1 MSDPRPRRPR
11 LESFAVFATV
21 LRNWTLLR
29 TQLAYFLFAVV
40 ELGTW
45 VAILVYA
52 YDQGGATASGLVAF
66 AQLAPAVF
74 FAPLA
79 ATLGDRVA
87 RTRVLAIAYAA
98 FAVANLLITVLL
110 LTDQPPLAVY
120 AGAVITGLALTLVR
134 PAHASVMPQIATTPS
149 ELTAANV
156 ASGTMENLGI
166 VVGSIGGGI
175 LLGLVGAG
183 GVYLVGTLAAFTGFA
198 LVARLRVGGD
208 AADHLSHPVHAADGH
223 ASEGS
228 PDHRPAAAARGDDAN
243 PETDAGAGSGLA
255 SEMAAGLRAGLGNR
269 LIRPLVL
276 MIGLSFLL
284 QGAADVLMVVLA
296 LDIAGM
302 GESGVGLLSGA
313 IGIGGLVG
321 AALAIGLVGRRR
333 LLTPLLVAAIV
344 GGAGLAVPGIVPLP
358 ALGLLGFLVLG
369 SGRAVIDVASRTLL
383 QRVTPDR
390 YLTRIFGVVEGAT
403 MAGLALGTLVAPL
416 LVEIAG
422 PTAALVLTGAIL
434 PAGALVMRRAL
445 MASEAAGAVHERE
458 LRVVRHIGMFAPLPL
473 PILERLAA
481 HAAHEQ
487 VPAGTRVITEGEPGD
502 CFYMIERGDCVVTIG
517 GTEVNRLGPGEGF
530 GEIALLHDVPRTA
543 SITAVTDMD
552 LFTLERGPF
561 LEALTGQSAAYAVA
575 RRVAA
580 DRLAGRH

>member
-1 MSDPRPRRPR
+1 MSELKPRRPR
-11 LESFAVFATV
+11 LESVAVFATV
-21 LRNWTLLR
+21 LRSWTLLR
-29 TQLAYFLFAVV
+29 TQVAYLLFAVV

-66 AQLAPAVF
+66 AQLAPAVL

-87 RTRVLAIAYAA
+87 RTRVLAIAYAVYA
-98 FAVANLLITVLL
+98 AANLLVTVLL
-110 LTDQPPLAVY
+110 ATGQPPLAVY

-134 PAHASVMPQIATTPS
+134 PAHASVMPQIARTPS

-175 LLGLVGAG
+175 LLGIIGVG
-183 GVYLVGTLAAFTGFA
+183 GVYLVCTVAAFTGFI
-198 LVARLRVGGD
+198 LVARLRVVADPVHHAVPVATTTDAHGTGDHLDHRHGDD
-208 AADHLSHPVHAADGH
+208 AAD
-223 ASEGS
+223 
-228 PDHRPAAAARGDDAN
+228 AAAPSGG
-243 PETDAGAGSGLA
+243 EVEHGAGLA
-255 SEMAAGLRAGLGNR
+255 SEMAAGLRAGLGDR

-276 MIGLSFLL
+276 MVGASFLL

-313 IGIGGLVG
+313 TGIGGLAG

-333 LLTPLLVAAIV
+333 LVGALLLAAVVAGAGMALPGVVPVPVLAIV
-344 GGAGLAVPGIVPLP
+344 
-358 ALGLLGFLVLG
+358 GFLVLG
-369 SGRAVIDVASRTLL
+369 SGRSVIDVVGRTLL

-390 YLTRIFGVVEGAT
+390 YLTRIFGVVEGTAL
-403 MAGLALGTLVAPL
+403 AGLALGTLLAPF
-416 LVEIAG
+416 LVETAG
-422 PTAALVLTGAIL
+422 PEAALVITGALL
-434 PAGALVMRRAL
+434 PVGALVMRRSL
-445 MASEAAGAVHERE
+445 LASEAAGAVHERE
-458 LRVVRHIGMFAPLPL
+458 LGTVRSIGMFTLLPL

-481 HAAHEQ
+481 NAGHLHAA
-487 VPAGTRVITEGEPGD
+487 PGD
-502 CFYMIERGDCVVTIG
+502 LVIAEGQPGDTYYMIERGTCVVARDG
-517 GTEVNRLGPGEGF
+517 VELNRLGPGDGF

-552 LFTLERGPF
+552 LFTLDRTPF
-561 LEALTGQSAAYAVA
+561 LEALTGQSAAYALARQVA
-575 RRVAA
+575 
-580 DRLAGRH
+580 DERLARP